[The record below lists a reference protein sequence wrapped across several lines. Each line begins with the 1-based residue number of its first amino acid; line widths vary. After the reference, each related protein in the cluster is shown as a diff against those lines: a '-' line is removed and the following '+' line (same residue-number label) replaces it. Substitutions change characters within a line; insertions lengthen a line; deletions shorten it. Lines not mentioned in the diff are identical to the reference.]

1 MTEMKIGVV
10 GCAGR
15 MGRMLVREAHETA
28 GCAVAV
34 SVPGGP

>member
-15 MGRMLVREAHETA
+15 MGRMLVREAHETP
-28 GCAVAV
+28 GCVLAVNAQGA
-34 SVPGGP
+34 P